1 MSLLPIVSV
10 KVLSGEGSDER
21 IEVAEA
27 HFEYRKDSLA
37 PWPVGKVAVTTNFE
51 GMKDRHILCE

>member
-1 MSLLPIVSV
+1 MN
-10 KVLSGEGSDER
+10 VLRGEGSDET
-21 IEVAEA
+21 IEVAVA

-37 PWPVGKVAVTTNFE
+37 PWQVGEVAVTTNFE